1 MKTLTLLTT
10 LAALLIGCGGA
21 GDPQQTGD
29 DAGPGDG
36 MLLPEWRS
44 AEVTDT
50 PGTDARATDFGA
62 EAQPTDFGAEAP
74 PTGEDTDTPCVPAC
88 PAGACGDDG
97 CGGECP
103 ACSGLNQVCAGGQC
117 LCSWETCGEACCGEG
132 ASCHEGECCAPHCA
146 GPDGPKECGD
156 DLCGG
161 VCGICP
167 EVAPICDNGKCALE
181 CFPDCDGKE
190 CGPDGCEGSCGD
202 CPGGACINAACCYPA
217 CDGLECGPDGCGA
230 DCGTCPIG
238 AVCLEPGL
246 CCVPDCA
253 GAVCG
258 GDGCGSE
265 TSCGICPEA
274 EVCDGGVCVQ
284 DPSFVGCS
292 DMTREGFMKIMD
304 YPLIAACGGAWDIPG
319 IHNETPAC
327 NREAGNTGVNAAG
340 AGCNVTDLCAEG
352 WHVCLG
358 KNDVL
363 YRSPLGCLEIM
374 DDAPSPA
381 FFLTRTSSTG
391 AFNCAP
397 DVIGSPTTV
406 NDIFGC
412 GNLGCK
418 ISEPSCYPLD
428 TASHDH
434 CKAIKNK
441 PTSNCTCAFKGDLD
455 PSSPYYDPGNFTD
468 VYCSPSSGG
477 CGWCKPLD
485 YYNVLLGVYHPDAW
499 NCGTNGSEEANNV
512 VKSLPD
518 QQGGVICCKD
528 QCAADVDC
536 PVPQVCVMATC
547 QDP

>member
-1 MKTLTLLTT
+1 MRSFTLLVA
-10 LAALLIGCGGA
+10 LCGLLIGCGGSD
-21 GDPQQTGD
+21 DPAPTG
-29 DAGPGDG
+29 GDG
-36 MLLPEWRS
+36 GTPDTGTAPDWSSVET
-44 AEVTDT
+44 TDT
-50 PGTDARATDFGA
+50 ATPDLPGTDLPGLDT
-62 EAQPTDFGAEAP
+62 P
-74 PTGEDTDTPCVPAC
+74 PADTPPGPDTPCVPSC
-88 PAGACGDDG
+88 PEGACGDDG

-103 ACSGLNQVCAGGQC
+103 SCGLNQICTLGVCV
-117 LCSWETCGEACCGEG
+117 CSWVTCGEFCCGEG
-132 ASCHEGECCAPHCA
+132 VVCHDAQCCAPQC
-146 GPDGPKECGD
+146 GNKECGD

-161 VCGICP
+161 TCGTCP
-167 EVAPICDNGKCALE
+167 EVAPVCDNGTCALE

-190 CGPDGCEGSCGD
+190 CGPDGCGGSCGD
-202 CPGGACINAACCYPA
+202 CPGGTCIDAACCVPA
-217 CDGLECGPDGCGA
+217 CDGLQCGPDGCGGE
-230 DCGTCPIG
+230 CGTCPIE
-238 AVCLEPGL
+238 AVCVEPGL
-246 CCVPDCA
+246 CCVPNCD

-258 GDGCGSE
+258 GDGCGG
-265 TSCGICPEA
+265 SCGICPES
-274 EVCDGGVCVQ
+274 EVCDNGTCVL
-284 DPSFVGCS
+284 DAGYVGCS
-292 DMTREGFMKIMD
+292 DMTREGFIKIMD

-327 NREAGNTGVNAAG
+327 GREAGNTGANAEG

-374 DDAPSPA
+374 DNAPSPG

-412 GNLGCK
+412 GDLGCK
-418 ISEPSCYPLD
+418 IDEASCYPLD
-428 TASHDH
+428 TASHDK
-434 CKAIKNK
+434 CKAIRNK
-441 PTSNCTCAFKGDLD
+441 PTSSCTCAFKGDLD

-499 NCGTNGSEEANNV
+499 NCGASGSEEANNV
-512 VKSLPD
+512 VKTHPD

-528 QCAADVDC
+528 QCVADVDC
-536 PVPQVCVMATC
+536 PSPQVCVMATC